1 MTVRLEKG
9 LKMNDQDR
17 LYARKGIGRDEMD
30 ETVDL
35 VLMGGEGFKGL
46 HHGVLFYSFF
56 HDTS

>member
-35 VLMGGEGFKGL
+35 VLMGGGRL
-46 HHGVLFYSFF
+46 
-56 HDTS
+56 